1 MHSTDDSTPILLAFT
16 DDSTPILLPFYS
28 HSDDSTPILLP
39 FYSHS
44 TEDCTPILLPFYYW
58 FYSHST
64 HILLLILLLIL
75 LPFYHWFYSHS
86 TNDSTSI
93 LRICNWELLSFY
105 WWFYSLQNVSRWWL
119 FRYGSG
125 LSAFGSD
132 KPLNSSSSEWVRPL
146 QTWLRQS
153 SVQLNCSRVSSDER
167 HRATDPFLIDSPAP
181 AFSYLIVGVRNI
193 LQSHKKF
200 DWWEIHEIVYWW
212 IRSHECWDYWEIAH
226 TLAQCINKST
236 CKNWIHNLCVSECQ

>member
-1 MHSTDDSTPILLAFT
+1 MGVHSNAF
-16 DDSTPILLPFYS
+16 YW
-28 HSDDSTPILLP
+28 
-39 FYSHS
+39 
-44 TEDCTPILLPFYYW
+44 W

-64 HILLLILLLIL
+64 PILFTFRWFYSHSIPILLAFYWGLYSHSTPILLLILLHILLLILLLIL
-75 LPFYHWFYSHS
+75 LPFYYWFYSHS

-105 WWFYSLQNVSRWWL
+105 WWFYSLQNGNRWWL

-181 AFSYLIVGVRNI
+181 AFSYLIVGVRNN

-212 IRSHECWDYWEIAH
+212 IRSHECWD
-226 TLAQCINKST
+226 
-236 CKNWIHNLCVSECQ
+236 